1 MIVLRPAFLP
11 LADKHQVRAAQNKV
25 NEAEA
30 RIQAARQSIVETV
43 LRIEQFK
50 LEVLYPQ
57 AARLFPV

>member
-1 MIVLRPAFLP
+1 MP